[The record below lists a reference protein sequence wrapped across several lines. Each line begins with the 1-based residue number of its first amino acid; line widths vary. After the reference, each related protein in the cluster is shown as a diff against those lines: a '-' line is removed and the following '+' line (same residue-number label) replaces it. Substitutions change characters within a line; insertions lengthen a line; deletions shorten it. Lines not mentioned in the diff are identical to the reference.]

1 VIPVPVVDFDAERS
15 FDEDRFEPQV
25 LFETDRT
32 RVVCGCFEPGQFVP
46 VHAPGSDVVVDV
58 RRGTGAVREGETT
71 HHVGAGDVV
80 VVEADTKRGVRADED
95 ARLEALLVASPPP
108 SEAEHERVQ
117 RGIERGGFT
126 PSGGEP

>member
-15 FDEDRFEPQV
+15 FDEDRFGPQ
-25 LFETDRT
+25 LLAETDRP
-32 RVVCGCFEPGQFVP
+32 RVACGCAEPGQSVP
-46 VHAPGSDVVVDV
+46 VHAPGSD
-58 RRGTGAVREGETT
+58 A
-71 HHVGAGDVV
+71 

-117 RGIERGGFT
+117 RGGFT
-126 PSGGEP
+126 PSGDAP